1 MAGHSVPSLPK
12 GHSKRS
18 GKLKNQYVLYCENM
32 KAKMVQNQISTVFA
46 GWPNPAVHPSHKD
59 VEIAPNLTYNIHP
72 FKNIS

>member
-1 MAGHSVPSLPK
+1 
-12 GHSKRS
+12 
-18 GKLKNQYVLYCENM
+18 M
-32 KAKMVQNQISTVFA
+32 KAKMVQNQISAVFA